1 MSTATDSK
9 YDFIDHETFTISRSI
24 WVPLNKKEL
33 MELPWI
39 REVIANPGAR
49 LLINYCRIF
58 TLVRIS
64 EGGGIICVE
73 REAPLYI
80 LKNSTRPARLRLDE
94 MYHDEE
100 GFVKAEPLNSSEIYW
115 ASISHNRTQNK
126 AIWMT
131 FRRDSIGWTS
141 VSRDHIQNKTVWMTF
156 RRDPISWTYDRKG
169 QLTDEDNLSINR
181 DFPDYDEYY

>member
-1 MSTATDSK
+1 
-9 YDFIDHETFTISRSI
+9 
-24 WVPLNKKEL
+24 

-64 EGGGIICVE
+64 DGGGIICAE

-80 LKNSTRPARLRLDE
+80 LKNTTRPARLRLDE
-94 MYHDEE
+94 MYHDED

-115 ASISHNRTQNK
+115 
-126 AIWMT
+126 
-131 FRRDSIGWTS
+131 TS
-141 VSRDHIQNKTVWMTF
+141 VSRNHIQNKSVWMTF
-156 RRDPISWTYDRKG
+156 RRNPISYAYDRVG